1 MSPDSPV
8 SRSLPVTNRKVLDL
22 LRRHSPWEGKI
33 LDLGAGNGYF
43 SSLVVEELTRRNKKA
58 SEHLS
63 ACDYYPQNC
72 SVAEISCTYADLNTP
87 LSYADNSFDAV
98 CSIEVIEH
106 LENHFA
112 YAREIN
118 RILKPGG
125 VAILTTPN
133 PLNINSRLSSLLTG
147 FQPLFD
153 PLPLSTA
160 DRIETGG
167 HIHPVSP
174 YHLIYAFHQ
183 AGFTDIHIHTDRLK
197 LSGLFLL
204 AFFYVP
210 MKIASMRYFQALSRI
225 QPELSLENRPYLNAL
240 MTLPVLAGRT
250 TIIEAV
256 KRRDPG

>member
-1 MSPDSPV
+1 MKTDAPV
-8 SRSLPVTNRKVLDL
+8 PKSLPVTNRKVLDL
-22 LRRHSPWEGKI
+22 LRRQDPWEGAI

-43 SSLVVEELTRRNKKA
+43 SSLVAEELTRRNKKA
-58 SEHLS
+58 CEHLS
-63 ACDYYPQNC
+63 ACDYHPLNYR
-72 SVAEISCTYADLNTP
+72 VEEISCAYADLNAP
-87 LSYADNSFDAV
+87 LTYADNSFDAV

-112 YAREIN
+112 YAREIY

-125 VAILTTPN
+125 VALLTTPN
-133 PLNINSRLSSLLTG
+133 TLNINSRLSSLLTG
-147 FQPLFD
+147 FHLLFD

-160 DRIETGG
+160 DKIETGG
-167 HIHPVSP
+167 HIHPISP

-183 AGFTDIHIHTDRLK
+183 AGFGDIRIHTDRLK
-197 LSGLFLL
+197 SSGLFLL

-210 MKIASMRYFQALSRI
+210 MKIASMRYLQQLSRT
-225 QPELSLENRPYLNAL
+225 QPQLTLENRPYLDLL

-256 KRRDPG
+256 KRSGEG